1 MQVEKKPTEKVAGE
15 NIPPENPV
23 TTELFLLRH
32 GEPTLKNALLGLTNP
47 ELSALGW
54 QQVAKSAEWFS
65 DIDLVV
71 SSPLKRCA
79 ISSAQYA
86 EDNGIEHLIEVDFQE
101 FDFGDWDG
109 QLYAD
114 LHAQFPDDMHQ
125 FFLDPANNTPPNG
138 ESLAHFSQ
146 RIEAALLRLL
156 SLHAGKRIVLCIHS
170 GVIRTLLA
178 WCLKMDYLNG
188 HQFQRIG
195 IDYGS
200 ISHISVFA
208 HEGQDFPQL
217 RFSNRTPDLK

>member
-1 MQVEKKPTEKVAGE
+1 MNMTTK
-15 NIPPENPV
+15 
-23 TTELFLLRH
+23 TTELLLLRH
-32 GEPTLKNALLGLTNP
+32 GEPALKNALLGLTDP
-47 ELSALGW
+47 ELSALGL
-54 QQVAKSAEWFS
+54 QQLQTSVKSLT

-79 ISSAQYA
+79 NFAGQFA
-86 EDNGIEHLIEVDFQE
+86 MQQQLDFKIEQDLRE

-114 LHAQFPDDMHQ
+114 LHTQFPDEMHQ

-138 ESLAHFSQ
+138 ETLTHFSQ
-146 RIEAALLRLL
+146 RIETALIALLTE
-156 SLHAGKRIVLCIHS
+156 HAGKRVLLCIHS

-178 WCLKMDYLNG
+178 WCLKIDYLSG
-188 HQFQRIG
+188 VQFQRIA

-200 ISHISVFA
+200 ISHISVYR
-208 HEGQDFPQL
+208 HEGQHFPQL